1 MYYCI
6 VVEIETAEIESEMN
20 LTGEKLIP
28 IERAKVWVALHDAER
43 LKNCIS
49 GCETLEWKSDS
60 ELDGRL
66 VAKLGPVKAKF
77 HLVLTISDS
86 VPETGYTLDGKA
98 TAGAHG
104 FANGRAEISL
114 ADADDGCCLNY
125 TAQLM
130 TGGRIAQVGSR
141 LMSGTAKKLTDSFF
155 EKFVESLKE

>member
-6 VVEIETAEIESEMN
+6 VVEFETTEIEGKMN

-28 IERAKVWVALHDAER
+28 VNRSKVWTALHDAER
-43 LKNCIS
+43 IKNCIS
-49 GCETLEWKSDS
+49 GCETLEWKSDN

-77 HLVLTISDS
+77 HLVLTISDA
-86 VPETGYTLDGKA
+86 VPETGYTLEGKA

-104 FANGRAEISL
+104 FANGRAEIAL
-114 ADADDGCCLNY
+114 ADVDDGCCLKY

-141 LMSGTAKKLTDSFF
+141 LMSGTAKKLTDNFF
-155 EKFVESLKE
+155 EKFVDSLKE